1 MYLSQSLPLYGV
13 TGFARFFHGF
23 FSVLLLHSG
32 YISKLQFFPLLFHY
46 FTRTLHNNGS
56 ISEPQ
61 FYLASIIF
69 PSPHFFLCFSSRFNP
84 FSKRS
89 TQIFHCFLS
98 HSFPIVLRHIP
109 SFFPLFSYH
118 FSPPLQSPQVQLG
131 RQTRGESMP
140 HVIYFVLRVYTMLSC
155 MLTYTLNSYLSCAL
169 RMAQD

>member
-69 PSPHFFLCFSSRFNP
+69 PSPHFFLRFSSRFNP

-89 TQIFHCFLS
+89 TQIFHCF
-98 HSFPIVLRHIP
+98 PILLRHIP
-109 SFFPLFSYH
+109 SFFPLFSHH

-131 RQTRGESMP
+131 SRLGGNRYPMWFILFYVSTQCF
-140 HVIYFVLRVYTMLSC
+140 HAC
-155 MLTYTLNSYLSCAL
+155 
-169 RMAQD
+169 